1 MGVAQ
6 HGRED
11 GRVGVVWRVMARV
24 MARGRGE
31 LGGPGDGGQLE
42 QVLRERVVVVR
53 NTGEEWKVW
62 DKRNW
67 E

>member
-1 MGVAQ
+1 MAQ

-11 GRVGVVWRVMARV
+11 GRVGRVWRVMD
-24 MARGRGE
+24 RGLGE
-31 LGGPGDGGQLE
+31 VSGPGDGGQLE
-42 QVLRERVVVVR
+42 QVLGERVVVVR

>member
-11 GRVGVVWRVMARV
+11 GRVGRVCRVWVV

>member
-1 MGVAQ
+1 MM
-6 HGRED
+6 D
-11 GRVGVVWRVMARV
+11 
-24 MARGRGE
+24 RGLGE
-31 LGGPGDGGQLE
+31 VSGPGDGGQLE
-42 QVLRERVVVVR
+42 QVLGERVVVVR